1 MVNPVEWVRLDVVL
15 QLAAGVSRCADQREL
30 RVGEPLVLGGHLF
43 QAASVG
49 GDQPVQAWP
58 ASAGLAPFGSPV
70 IWAGAVPVVEE
81 LGAHLLRLV
90 PDGSAPYCGVSLLLR
105 VRAHWVWTAARL
117 ACWPCDLVLGQQRVE
132 VSAAGVPEIGVQ
144 PVSEQ
149 AASEEV
155 PCEPVSV
162 VVLRVFAPLFSGAH
176 RPEVLQVL
184 QERRAL
190 QAVAGAKL
198 QHGWVLLEQEPVSV
212 VLA

>member
-1 MVNPVEWVRLDVVL
+1 MNPVEWVHLDVVL
-15 QLAAGVSRCADQREL
+15 QLAAGVSRRADHREL
-30 RVGEPLVLGGHLF
+30 RVWEPLVLAVHLF

-49 GDQPVQAWP
+49 GGPPFQAWP

-105 VRAHWVWTAARL
+105 VRAHWVWPAARL

-149 AASEEV
+149 AASEGV

-198 QHGWVLLEQEPVSV
+198 QHGWVLLEQEPVSA

>member
-1 MVNPVEWVRLDVVL
+1 M
-15 QLAAGVSRCADQREL
+15 
-30 RVGEPLVLGGHLF
+30 
-43 QAASVG
+43 
-49 GDQPVQAWP
+49 
-58 ASAGLAPFGSPV
+58 
-70 IWAGAVPVVEE
+70 
-81 LGAHLLRLV
+81 
-90 PDGSAPYCGVSLLLR
+90 
-105 VRAHWVWTAARL
+105 
-117 ACWPCDLVLGQQRVE
+117 
-132 VSAAGVPEIGVQ
+132 SAAGVPEIGAQ

-162 VVLRVFAPLFSGAH
+162 VELRVFAPLFSGAH

-198 QHGWVLLEQEPVSV
+198 QHGWVLLEQEPVSA